1 MASLLDGG
9 RLLKRVANR
18 LTPGRS
24 GPAPAPSPAP
34 EVPLQR
40 AELSH
45 VAICTQSHV
54 AGWAMRDGHRAPVSV
69 EVNNEEPALAEITVH
84 PELAAEG
91 FPADAGFLFR
101 FAEPLTADDIVNVRF
116 DDGRHISGSPTQM
129 HAERLR
135 LLTSKLRKGQGLEF
149 GALDRPLL
157 SKERYKVSYVD
168 HESREGLQKKY
179 GQVNDITFVDP
190 ARLVEVDYV
199 WRDRLKDAVGGKR
212 FSWAVACG
220 VVEHIADPID
230 WLQQIGEVL
239 VPGGLLVLEVPD
251 GRLSFDRNRRLT
263 TVAEL
268 LDDHRRQLKQP
279 SFRQIYDH
287 ISRIAQL
294 SAPQRSTEENRLLA
308 RQAFGVASG
317 AVETGMYVDVHCHVW
332 TQESWIECWQEIGWL
347 DLLPFVSED
356 VSPPLAEMGGFVAFL
371 RRPIDAAA

>member
-1 MASLLDGG
+1 
-9 RLLKRVANR
+9 
-18 LTPGRS
+18 
-24 GPAPAPSPAP
+24 
-34 EVPLQR
+34 
-40 AELSH
+40 
-45 VAICTQSHV
+45 
-54 AGWAMRDGHRAPVSV
+54 MRDGRRVPVSV
-69 EVNNEEPALAEITVH
+69 ELNNEKAALAEVTVH
-84 PELAAEG
+84 PELAAQG

-116 DDGRHISGSPTQM
+116 DDGRHILGSPTQM

-135 LLTSKLRKGQGLEF
+135 LLTSKLRKGHGLEF

-157 SKERYKVSYVD
+157 SKKRYKVSYVD

-199 WRDRLKDAVGGKR
+199 WRDRLKDAVGGKK

-239 VPGGLLVLEVPD
+239 LPGGLLVLDVPD
-251 GRLSFDRNRRLT
+251 GRLSFDRKRRLT

-294 SAPQRSTEENRLLA
+294 SAPERSPEENRALA

-347 DLLPFVSED
+347 DLLPFVPED
-356 VSPPLAEMGGFVAFL
+356 VSPPLADMGGFVAFL
-371 RRPIDAAA
+371 RRPKPEGA